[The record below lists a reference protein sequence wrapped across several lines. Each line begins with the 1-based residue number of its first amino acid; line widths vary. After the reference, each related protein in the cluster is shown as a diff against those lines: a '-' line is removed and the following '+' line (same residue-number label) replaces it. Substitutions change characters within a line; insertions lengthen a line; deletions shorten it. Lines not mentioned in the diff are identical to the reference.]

1 MELNECV
8 MLSNSRGVEILLS
21 FRGEF
26 PVIAPSIR
34 PQRFMWIERGRSFHH
49 VFIYKDL
56 TSGCHLYWISILQ
69 RPTSLYQ
76 SEVLVT
82 DSSSVEVGDAGDE

>member
-8 MLSNSRGVEILLS
+8 MLSNSRGVEILFS

-34 PQRFMWIERGRSFHH
+34 PQRFMWIKMGRSFHH
-49 VFIYKDL
+49 VSTYKDL
-56 TSGCHLYWISILQ
+56 MPGCYLYWISIL

-82 DSSSVEVGDAGDE
+82 DSSSMEVGNAEDE